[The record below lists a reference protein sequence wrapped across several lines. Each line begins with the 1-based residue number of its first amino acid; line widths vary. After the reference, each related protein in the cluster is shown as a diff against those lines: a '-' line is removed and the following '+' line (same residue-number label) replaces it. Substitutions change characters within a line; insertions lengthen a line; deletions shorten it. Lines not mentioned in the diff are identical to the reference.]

1 MKTVAVALAFVA
13 LLGLGMASS
22 ISKKQLEG
30 TGEDHVKEIAKFLM
44 WGVYHECNI
53 GFYMGAHFYLSQ
65 ILVGGIEMHFGMCVM
80 DTIRYMGQVMEPCA
94 EKADPAQCL
103 EDLVIKALE
112 DKGITVN
119 PADPEVI
126 KGKAM
131 YRSAYNELAQDCDGD
146 ADKPAC
152 LKREVGKLLTV
163 MSKCVCPDDCADKD
177 NDDKRSLYSRKVE
190 TPTEEPKDEGKL
202 CSKGEKSIDSVVDEV
217 LGYNPAERTQ
227 TSKKSLAALL
237 RELIDAQKK

>member
-112 DKGITVN
+112 DKGMTVD

-126 KGKAM
+126 EGKAM
-131 YRSAYNELAQDCDGD
+131 FRSAYKELAQDCDGA

-152 LKREVGKLLTV
+152 LKREVGQLLTV
-163 MSKCVCPDDCADKD
+163 MFKCVCPDCQ
-177 NDDKRSLYSRKVE
+177 DDKRSLYSRKVE
-190 TPTEEPKDEGKL
+190 TPTKEPKDEDKL
-202 CSKGEKSIDSVVDEV
+202 CHYGTKSIDSVVDEV
-217 LGYNPAERTQ
+217 MGYNTAKRTQ